1 MYKKEIKTE
10 KFPCDF
16 CFLDTCP
23 LSGDDCPAKKD
34 LKEFFKTIDPEK
46 VCDAFQSYLETIGLG
61 ASEI

>member
-16 CFLDTCP
+16 CKNVCP
-23 LSGDDCPAKKD
+23 LDGNKCPANVD

-46 VCDAFQSYLETIGLG
+46 VCDAFERYLETIGQGVL
-61 ASEI
+61 EI